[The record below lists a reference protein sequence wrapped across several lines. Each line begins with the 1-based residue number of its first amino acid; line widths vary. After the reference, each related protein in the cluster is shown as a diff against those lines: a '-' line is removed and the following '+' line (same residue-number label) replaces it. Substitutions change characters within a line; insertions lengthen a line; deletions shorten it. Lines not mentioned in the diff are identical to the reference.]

1 MSEDFTKSFLT
12 YYVRSLAERT
22 RAEKKGTKY
31 GFDWIIYNLA
41 LAADL
46 SPYRLPFF
54 RAGADQISKTKT
66 EAEFGV
72 DLSFISRDGKALT
85 IFVLK
90 DEPLTNATW
99 TEKGFDGDI
108 RRAAAPDLTPDEFS
122 QVERVAVVLAY
133 NKDEDQN
140 GIQLYENLTKSLG
153 TRIADSVQLSF
164 ERWNLTVLTEKVREK
179 LLTPTLLPQ
188 QFFSLFSY
196 LCSQFADFRHGSD
209 EWSKQLV
216 PNWRRF
222 LDDLLNEQSDERAI
236 RLVPVSL
243 LVLRQYGASNQSSET
258 GWLDLIEWAML
269 AAWRVYRSTNKPL
282 VREAVFEMWISFY
295 LVEVE
300 RYYVAHNEAL
310 ATEHSLEVVRTGSYV
325 DAISA
330 AVVAFWHIAR
340 LGLLGL
346 TFVEFLPKH
355 TDEEKARRTQAL
367 QRVANW
373 LVALINANPAAH
385 RPLVDLHHVELFLIW
400 RTLWQVGRR
409 EDIANWLDH
418 LESNLFVRRAGAVPI
433 PFIEGR
439 NSLELVFEHVATGQR
454 PPEFCDQSSFLLLF
468 LLELSFCLDPST
480 RDDLVKRYYQQLVLA
495 RTGDGEQMPKAQPL
509 DLLGWIPP
517 EDWAEK
523 VLTKSLADE
532 GESQTVETLGEQAVI
547 DGSEIAAHLAEF
559 VRQSRAV
566 QQPKFP
572 TDLPIAV
579 VILACLKL
587 RSPIPPELWRISVF
601 GNVHQGS

>member
-12 YYVRSLAERT
+12 YYIRSLAERT

-41 LAADL
+41 LTDDL
-46 SPYRLPFF
+46 IPYRLPFF
-54 RAGADQISKTKT
+54 RASSDQMSKTKT
-66 EAEFGV
+66 EAEFGI
-72 DLSFISRDGKALT
+72 DLSFISRDGKTLT

-90 DEPLTNATW
+90 NEALTNATW
-99 TEKGFDGDI
+99 TENGFDGDL
-108 RRAAAPDLTPDEFS
+108 RRAAAPDLTPAEFS
-122 QVERVAVVLAY
+122 DVERVLIVLAY

-140 GIQLYENLTKSLG
+140 GIQLYENLTRSFG
-153 TRIADSVQLSF
+153 TRIADDVQLSF
-164 ERWNLTVLTEKVREK
+164 ERWNLTLLTEKVREK

-188 QFFSLFSY
+188 RFFSLFSY
-196 LCSQFADFRHGSD
+196 ICSQFADFHHGSD
-209 EWSKQLV
+209 EWTKQLI

-243 LVLRQYGASNQSSET
+243 LVLRQYGISNQTAET

-269 AAWRVYRSTNKPL
+269 AAWRVYRSTDKPP
-282 VREAVFEMWISFY
+282 VRQAIFDMWISFY

-310 ATEHSLEVVRTGSYV
+310 AKEHSLEVVRMGSYV

-340 LGLLGL
+340 LGLLAL
-346 TFVEFLPKH
+346 TFVEFLPKN
-355 TDEEKARRTQAL
+355 TADEKDRRTQAL

-385 RPLVDLHHVELFLIW
+385 RPLVDLHHIELFLIW

-409 EDIANWLDH
+409 GDIANWLDQ

-433 PFIEGR
+433 PFIEGH
-439 NSLELVFEHVATGQR
+439 NSLELVFEHVATGQK

-468 LLELSFCLDPST
+468 LLELTFCLEPST
-480 RDDLVKRYYQQLVLA
+480 RDDLIKRYYQQLVLA
-495 RTGDGEQMPKAQPL
+495 RTGDGEQMPKVQPL

-517 EDWAEK
+517 EDWADK
-523 VLTKSLADE
+523 ILIKSLADE
-532 GESQTVETLGEQAVI
+532 GECQTLETIGEQPVA
-547 DGSEIAAHLAEF
+547 DGSGIAAHLEDF

-572 TDLPIAV
+572 TDLPVAV
-579 VILACLKL
+579 VILACLKH
-587 RSPIPPELWRISVF
+587 RSPIPPELWRISIF
-601 GNVHQGS
+601 GKVSPST